1 MLVLHSSTRILSD
14 VVLWQRHPPSLSRWQ
29 HHLVGG
35 FDPQRGELFVRH
47 LYSMTAALDAAP
59 PSCRDRTPR
68 TAADWIGC
76 VSFCAF
82 AAALALSSGN
92 IGLLLLPPM
101 LYELLVAITFLVR
114 CRARRVETRIVPRI
128 AAYAASFLVPVFIWA
143 SVRWAPAYV
152 ATSES
157 SLLRTIGASSWLF
170 GSLVAF
176 WPIWYMRASFSV
188 EPAAREFA
196 SAGPYR
202 LARHPIYATQIFE
215 YVGVWLL
222 HATLQLG
229 IVIAVWFILVRI
241 RVRAEERVMT
251 AEFPE
256 YELYAER
263 VGPFAPRLSR
273 RERERVA

>member
-1 MLVLHSSTRILSD
+1 
-14 VVLWQRHPPSLSRWQ
+14 
-29 HHLVGG
+29 
-35 FDPQRGELFVRH
+35 
-47 LYSMTAALDAAP
+47 MTAALDAA
-59 PSCRDRTPR
+59 SSSARARLPR

-76 VSFCAF
+76 VTFCAF

-92 IGLLLLPPM
+92 IGLLLLPPL

-114 CRARRVETRIVPRI
+114 GRAKRAETRIVPRV
-128 AAYAASFLVPVFIWA
+128 AAYAASFLVPIFVW
-143 SVRWAPAYV
+143 SCVRWAPAYL
-152 ATSES
+152 APSES
-157 SLLRTIGASSWLF
+157 ALLRTAGASSWLF

-196 SAGPYR
+196 STGPYR

-229 IVIAVWFILVRI
+229 IVIAVWLMLVRI
-241 RVRAEERVMT
+241 RVRAEERVMA

-256 YELYAER
+256 YERYAER
-263 VGPFAPRLSR
+263 VGAFSPRLSHR
-273 RERERVA
+273 KRKRVA

>member
-1 MLVLHSSTRILSD
+1 
-14 VVLWQRHPPSLSRWQ
+14 
-29 HHLVGG
+29 
-35 FDPQRGELFVRH
+35 
-47 LYSMTAALDAAP
+47 MTAALDSAP
-59 PSCRDRTPR
+59 PSSLARTPR

-76 VSFCAF
+76 VFFCAF
-82 AAALALSSGN
+82 AGALALSSGN
-92 IGLLLLPPM
+92 VGLLLLPPM
-101 LYELLVAITFLVR
+101 LYELLIAITFLVR
-114 CRARRVETRIVPRI
+114 RRARRVETRIVPRV
-128 AAYAASFLVPVFIWA
+128 AAYAASFLVPIFIWVC
-143 SVRWAPAYV
+143 VRWAPSYV

-157 SLLRTIGASSWLF
+157 SLLRAIGASSWLF

-196 SAGPYR
+196 STGPYL

-215 YVGVWLL
+215 YVGVWFL

-229 IVIAVWFILVRI
+229 IVIVLWLILVRI

-256 YELYAER
+256 YKLYAER
-263 VGPFAPRLSR
+263 VGPFSPRFGV